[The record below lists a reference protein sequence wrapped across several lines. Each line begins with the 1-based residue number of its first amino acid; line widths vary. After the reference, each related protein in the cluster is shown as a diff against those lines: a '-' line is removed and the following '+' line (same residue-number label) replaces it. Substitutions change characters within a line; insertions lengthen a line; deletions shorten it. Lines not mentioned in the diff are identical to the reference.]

1 MRQESTT
8 RTYAIGYQNRSPLV
22 LCQTILNLRNLIT
35 YLPTCFFIYYFFFYP
50 SLPDK
55 FLSGVI
61 EYMDKYIYMRS
72 TIFFSIRICY
82 I

>member
-35 YLPTCFFIYYFFFYP
+35 YLPTCFFFIYFFFYP

-61 EYMDKYIYMRS
+61 EYMDIYICVLQ
-72 TIFFSIRICY
+72 FFFN
-82 I
+82 